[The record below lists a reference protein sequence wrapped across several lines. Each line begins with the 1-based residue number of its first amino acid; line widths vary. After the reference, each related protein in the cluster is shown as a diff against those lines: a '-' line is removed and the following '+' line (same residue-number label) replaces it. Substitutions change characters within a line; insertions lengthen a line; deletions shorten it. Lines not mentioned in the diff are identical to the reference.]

1 MMSTETEEETREL
14 QLVCL
19 AGGVGGAK
27 LAHGLA
33 QILPPENLTIVV
45 NTGDDFV
52 HCGLTICPD
61 LDTVLYTLAGK
72 ANPATGW
79 GRAGESWQAMT
90 AVRELGGPDWFNLGD
105 LDLGLHLTRAHLL
118 GQGETLTH
126 VTRHLAAQWG
136 VGPTL
141 LPMCDMPAPTEID
154 TAVGRLPFQEWFVKE
169 KWQPVVQKIH
179 LPDTARATPQVMQA
193 IENADVII
201 FAPSNPFVSLDP
213 ILNAYPV
220 RSMIMDL
227 PQVVVAVSPIMGG
240 EAVKGPAAKLL
251 QELGHE
257 VSAAGVARYFD
268 ELLDGFV
275 YDVQDEGS
283 ATAVALGKLELPLL
297 CTDTMMHTSADRAR
311 LAQQVLAFVGD
322 LL

>member
-1 MMSTETEEETREL
+1 MSTQNIETDL
-14 QLVCL
+14 QVVCL

-33 QILPPENLTIVV
+33 QIIPPENLTIIV

-61 LDTVLYTLAGK
+61 LDTVLYTLAAK
-72 ANPATGW
+72 ANSVTGW
-79 GRAGESWQAMT
+79 GRVDESWQAMS

-118 GQGETLTH
+118 GQGQTLTH
-126 VTRHLAAQWG
+126 VTRHLCQQWG
-136 VGPTL
+136 VDVTL
-141 LPMCDMPAPTEID
+141 LPMCDAPAPTTIISPDEH
-154 TAVGRLPFQEWFVKE
+154 RYPFQEWFVKE
-169 KWQPVVQKIH
+169 KWQPVVQAVH

-193 IENADVII
+193 IENSDVII

-220 RSMIMDL
+220 RSMITDL
-227 PQVVVAVSPIMGG
+227 PQAVVAVSPIISG

-257 VSAAGVARYFD
+257 SSAAGVARYFD
-268 ELLDGFV
+268 DLLDGFV
-275 YDVQDEGS
+275 YDVQDADS
-283 ATAVALGKLELPLL
+283 PTAVSLTQLDLPLL
-297 CTDTMMHTSADRAR
+297 CTDTMMLTSSDRAR
-311 LAQQVLAFVGD
+311 LAREVIDFVTS